1 MSVETTTV
9 AEAAAPAT
17 VKVNPETGYIQHE
30 QKAKDWSYLL
40 AKDPSDLHALHVRIM
55 KQELGEDNVNNM
67 TQEQFVMA
75 YLAMH
80 RWMQKSDANQARPE
94 FKGRRWNSV
103 LKGSETL
110 GEKAATI
117 IVEKGEDARVVETPV
132 AINLQDEAV
141 AEEEAP
147 KPKPRRTRSRKAA
160 ATAEEIAASE
170 EQVAS

>member
-1 MSVETTTV
+1 MSVETTSV
-9 AEAAAPAT
+9 AAAANAAKEQAPAT
-17 VKVNPETGYIQHE
+17 VKINPETGYIQHE

-117 IVEKGEDARVVETPV
+117 IVEHGEDAKVVESPI
-132 AINLQDEAV
+132 AIGLQDEAV

-147 KPKPRRTRSRKAA
+147 KPKPRRTRKPKPAA
-160 ATAEEIAASE
+160 ELATADAS
-170 EQVAS
+170 